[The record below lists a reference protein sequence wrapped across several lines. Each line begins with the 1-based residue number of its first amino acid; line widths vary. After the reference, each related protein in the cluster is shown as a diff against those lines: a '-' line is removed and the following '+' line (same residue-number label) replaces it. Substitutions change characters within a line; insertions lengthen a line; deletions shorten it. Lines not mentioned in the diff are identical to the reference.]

1 MEVSGHSL
9 EDLSYQPWVPVEIAS
24 TCFLAKVHFGE
35 TSYQLLLSDLD
46 LVWHE
51 QLSTEAIRQ
60 RAQELNRRLTAP
72 VSSVF
77 RHLRKVAQPRLE
89 GAEHGAS
96 EAVFSHER
104 VQDNLH
110 VRVKSELAGVPFYWE
125 FRCTP
130 VPVTVVC
137 EQLVRPL
144 LAVSR
149 LLHCQV
155 QELTALLQRK
165 DAEIQD
171 YRESGVSLSRGRLE
185 TEVFVEQ
192 HYVEHFLSERL
203 SEVSTMQNCYG
214 FNQDIQKL
222 CTAVAACGAGHKRNR
237 SDSHSQNSP
246 TNSGETLHHDE
257 KCSAAENAQDKAEKV
272 ASSGVTD
279 GFQQEQTVVLG
290 SVSGTEKSAG
300 SQRTSVKPKKKK
312 AKGLFG

>member
-9 EDLSYQPWVPVEIAS
+9 GDLSYQPWVPVEITN

-60 RAQELNRRLTAP
+60 RAQWFYGVYGSCQLLSLQELNRRLTAP

-77 RHLRKVAQPRLE
+77 RHLRQVARPRLE

-96 EAVFSHER
+96 EAVFSHKR

-110 VRVKSELAGVPFYWE
+110 VHVKSELAGVPFYWE

-171 YRESGVSLSRGRLE
+171 YRESGAALSRGRLE

-192 HYVEHFLSERL
+192 HYGEHFLSERL
-203 SEVSTMQNCYG
+203 SEVSALQNCYG

-222 CTAVAACGAGHKRNR
+222 CTAVAACAAGHKRKR

-246 TNSGETLHHDE
+246 TNSGETYNESTVPHHDE
-257 KCSAAENAQDKAEKV
+257 KCSSAENAQEKAEEV
-272 ASSGVTD
+272 TSSGVTD
-279 GFQQEQTVVLG
+279 GFQQEQVNI
-290 SVSGTEKSAG
+290 
-300 SQRTSVKPKKKK
+300 
-312 AKGLFG
+312 F